1 MQKQFA
7 DSYRSHSCRATN
19 LQKEGI
25 TMLAVS
31 PTSRRAFLKT
41 ASASIACASLCSGAP
56 WLMASALG
64 LPLGLQLF
72 SVRELLP
79 KDYEGTLKQLGSLG
93 YQEVEAAG
101 FFNRTTIE
109 VKKAINAAKLRC
121 VSAHYSLKDLLAQP
135 DATIHFCKSIGLQY
149 VVCSSPYFKDPSRV
163 KDPGSRTA
171 RESMTLDDWKWN
183 ADQFNHIG
191 EQVNIAGM
199 NFAYHNHTPEFR
211 SENGV
216 MFYDELLRLT
226 DPAKVS
232 MELDCGWAAVAGQKP
247 AELLTRYRDRIKMLH
262 VKDFKLTPATTP
274 ANAPP
279 STELGHGTIDY
290 RPIFAAARNG
300 EVKHIFVE
308 QEEFDMPPMDAL
320 KIDADYIRS
329 MI

>member
-1 MQKQFA
+1 
-7 DSYRSHSCRATN
+7 
-19 LQKEGI
+19 
-25 TMLAVS
+25 MLAVS
-31 PTSRRAFLKT
+31 RRTFLKS
-41 ASASIACASLCSGAP
+41 ASASIACAGLCGNTP
-56 WLMASALG
+56 WLMANALG
-64 LPLGLQLF
+64 LPIGLQLY
-72 SVRELLP
+72 SVRNLLP
-79 KDYEGTLKQLGSLG
+79 KDYEGTLKQLASLG

-101 FFNRTTIE
+101 FFNHSAIE
-109 VKKAINAAKLRC
+109 VKKAMNEAKLHC
-121 VSAHYSLKDLLAQP
+121 VSAHYSLKDLLAQLGT
-135 DATIHFCKSIGLQY
+135 TIQFGKDLGLQY
-149 VVCSSPYFKDPSRV
+149 IVCSSPYFKDPSRV
-163 KDPGSRTA
+163 KDPGSRAA

-183 ADQFNHIG
+183 ADQFNRIG

-226 DPAKVS
+226 DPAKVY

-290 RPIFAAARNG
+290 RPIFAAAKKADI
-300 EVKHIFVE
+300 KHLFVE
-308 QEEFDMPPMDAL
+308 QEEFDMPPMEAL

-329 MI
+329 MT